1 MMKQDVLENEL
12 SRAELQAL
20 KNKRTGLSLFQF
32 SWILVFVCLIVMNWQ
47 LRYREMTWPP
57 PGVEPAPL
65 LLPSIA
71 TIGLLASVWLVRQA
85 VKAIA
90 QGQVKPFLGYW
101 RIALGLG
108 VAFVLVMLYEWASV
122 PVTGMY
128 STIFRTM
135 TGFHGVHAVVIGA
148 MMFVV
153 YRRARQRQ
161 YGASNYWLVEATAG
175 LWYFVVVAWILF
187 YIVLYWI

>member
-1 MMKQDVLENEL
+1 MMKQTVLENEL

-20 KNKRTGLSLFQF
+20 KNKRTGLSLFQL

-47 LRYREMTWPP
+47 LRYREITWPP

-71 TIGLLASVWLVRQA
+71 TVSLLISVWITRRA
-85 VKAIA
+85 VGFIA
-90 QGQVKPFLGYW
+90 QGQVKPFLSHW
-101 RIALGLG
+101 RISMALG
-108 VAFVLVMLYEWASV
+108 VAFVLVMLYEWVTV

-135 TGFHGVHAVVIGA
+135 TGFHGLHAVVIGI
-148 MMFVV
+148 MMLMV
-153 YRRARQRQ
+153 YRRAKQKQ
-161 YGASNYWLVEATAG
+161 YGPTNYWLVEATAG
-175 LWYFVVVAWILF
+175 LW
-187 YIVLYWI
+187 

>member
-1 MMKQDVLENEL
+1 MKQTVLENEL
-12 SRAELQAL
+12 SRAELLAL

-47 LRYREMTWPP
+47 LRYREIVWPP

-71 TIGLLASVWLVRQA
+71 TVGLLLSVWITRRA
-85 VKAIA
+85 VGFMA
-90 QGQVKPFLGYW
+90 QGQLGAFLSHW
-101 RIALGLG
+101 RIAMGLG
-108 VAFVLVMLYEWASV
+108 VAFVAVMVYEWV
-122 PVTGMY
+122 TIPVTGMY

-148 MMFVV
+148 MMLMV
-153 YRRARQRQ
+153 YRRAKQKQ
-161 YGASNYWLVEATAG
+161 YNTSDYWLVEATAG